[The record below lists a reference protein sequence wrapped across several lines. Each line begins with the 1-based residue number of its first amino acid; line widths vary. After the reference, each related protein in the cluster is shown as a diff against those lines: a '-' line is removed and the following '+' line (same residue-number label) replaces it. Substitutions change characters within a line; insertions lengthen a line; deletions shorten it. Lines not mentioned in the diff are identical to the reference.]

1 MLLKQLKETNMNNF
15 EQSRRSILEVC
26 FKELLI
32 RKTNNPKLKEMF
44 ITAADKSNGRGYN
57 SKYGKY

>member
-1 MLLKQLKETNMNNF
+1 MNNF
-15 EQSRRSILEVC
+15 EQSRRDILEVC

-32 RKTNNPKLKEMF
+32 RKTTHPKLKEMF
-44 ITAADKSNGRGYN
+44 ITAVDKSDGRGYN